1 MNLALAI
8 VALLFAAGGACLI
21 AGVYLLLGAA
31 WALLASGGLLGAAA
45 FYLRLRLPL
54 NG

>member
-1 MNLALAI
+1 MPIALAI
-8 VALLFAAGGACLI
+8 IALLFAAAAACLI
-21 AGVYLLLGAA
+21 AGVYLLLGMA
-31 WALLASGGLLGAAA
+31 WALLASGVLLGAAA